1 VKGKDENVVE
11 ETKVRVESRREREG
25 EKGDRR
31 RGGRGS
37 GGKHRRFSR

>member
-1 VKGKDENVVE
+1 MKGKDENVVE

-31 RGGRGS
+31 RGWAVKPYPS
-37 GGKHRRFSR
+37 LLTL